1 MSEPTGIRGSS
12 LTGVAAS
19 ATIVLDGGV
28 GVVPGG
34 VVMAGAADVYYL
46 AVCRE
51 CGEMVFP
58 FDSVARRLV
67 SKSATDEPVPH
78 LYPANRGGRPP
89 ILLDLPRMGP

>member
-34 VVMAGAADVYYL
+34 VVMAGTADVYYL

-58 FDSVARRLV
+58 FDSVARRD
-67 SKSATDEPVPH
+67 SFTGQHPH
-78 LYPANRGGRPP
+78 TVALGIEIRNR
-89 ILLDLPRMGP
+89 